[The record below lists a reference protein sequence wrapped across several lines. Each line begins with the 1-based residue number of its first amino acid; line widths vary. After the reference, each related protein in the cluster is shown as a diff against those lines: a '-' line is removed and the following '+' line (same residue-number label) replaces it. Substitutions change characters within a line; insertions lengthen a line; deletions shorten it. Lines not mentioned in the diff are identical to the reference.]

1 MMKKTVQLVVTKI
14 ETLTMTKIKT
24 PAMTTILR
32 IRVWRTTRE
41 SPMKKRMT
49 MKKKIGSK
57 KEIWRR
63 LPK

>member
-41 SPMKKRMT
+41 SPMKK
-49 MKKKIGSK
+49 KIGSK